1 MQGWSSRFPWFRLVK
16 YGAGGNPARAD
27 IRPGEFDVRTFFL
40 FCTGLGVAMALSARG
55 AAAELKPGDA
65 APDFSLVGSDGKT
78 YKLSDFKD
86 KQAVVI
92 AWFPKAFTG
101 G

>member
-1 MQGWSSRFPWFRLVK
+1 MNANRIIPFL
-16 YGAGGNPARAD
+16 AG
-27 IRPGEFDVRTFFL
+27 IL
-40 FCTGLGVAMALSARG
+40 LGVAG
-55 AAAELKPGDA
+55 TIHAADAVELKVGDE
-65 APDFSLVGSDGKT
+65 APDFSLPGSDGKE
-78 YKLSDFKD
+78 YELSEFKG